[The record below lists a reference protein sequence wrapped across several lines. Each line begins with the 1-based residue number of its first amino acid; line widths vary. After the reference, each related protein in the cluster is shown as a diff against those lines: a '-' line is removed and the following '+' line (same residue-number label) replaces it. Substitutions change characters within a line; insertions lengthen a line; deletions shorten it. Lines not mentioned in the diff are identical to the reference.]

1 MAEKSIDLAY
11 VAKLAR
17 VSLTPDEEKQFRE
30 QLGDILGYME
40 KLNTLDTKD
49 VPPTSHVL
57 SLKNVFREDKVREGL
72 SAEKSLSNAPLKK
85 KGFFV
90 VPKVIE

>member
-11 VAKLAR
+11 VTKLAR
-17 VSLTPDEEKQFRE
+17 VSLTPDETKQLTG
-30 QLGDILGYME
+30 QLGDILRYME
-40 KLNTLDTKD
+40 KLNSLDTEN

-57 SLKNVFREDKVREGL
+57 SLKNVFREDKPREGI
-72 SAEKSLSNAPLKK
+72 STEKSLANAPLKK

-90 VPKVIE
+90 VPKVME